1 MEKVKLF
8 FEDLT
13 YNTEYDFLEV
23 GKNDD
28 ELEKIAKK
36 RGIKLP
42 SHDLAIFKGRYA
54 FVNEFNKNNC
64 RLPKKEVE
72 KALDTLALKAVDIDH
87 VRKNVCGMWLDAQ
100 LEGKEIIAYGAFFK
114 SNFDEEYTS
123 FKKKMKNG
131 KVKISFEAWGDRE
144 PYEDGKYDLTNIEF
158 AGGALLEKTE
168 PAFKQAEVLEFAKV
182 IEAQMVKCK
191 NCGHEFDF
199 NKVLE
204 YKGDTRKCPKCLAII
219 NQNGEVLLTPQIID
233 FHVSCP
239 SCKVSNWN
247 ILEKEQDT
255 AKLKC
260 LGCAKEYNVNF
271 EAPKKPLLEG
281 LYDVVDTKQTP
292 CPQCGNIISFGMFI
306 SEKLMELKCKKC
318 GLVFPK
324 TYELAKK
331 RVKSIKEIK
340 DNEKKSHE
348 GGSSMAEE
356 KKVEQK
362 EEAKEIEIIEKEADK
377 KIEKVE
383 EIKEVV
389 EKPIEKTEDEVIEKT
404 TVEEAKIDD
413 KEVYGYVEPIIEKTP
428 EKPELSTEKLKEGI
442 KKMASEL
449 MRYKDTVEKY
459 EEELA
464 FVKEFNTTEMA
475 SLKAEIEKKVTD
487 AVTVEKRKTEL
498 REYAEKLSDEELL
511 DDDKYTIA
519 KLEKEK
525 AELLEGKKETPI
537 SSNMEIGVKGKSKD
551 IKTIFEKQ
559 KRIDKIAFGK

>member
-13 YNTEYDFLEV
+13 YNTEYEFLEV

-28 ELEKIAKK
+28 ELKTIAKK

-54 FVNEFNKNNC
+54 FVNEFNKNKC

-87 VRKNVCGMWLDAQ
+87 IRKNVCGMWLDAQ

-114 SNFDEEYTS
+114 SNFEEEYNS

-131 KVKISFEAWGDRE
+131 KVKISFEAWGDRQS
-144 PYEDGKYDLTNIEF
+144 YDDGKYDLTNIEF

-182 IEAQMVKCK
+182 IEEEMVKCK

-204 YKGDTRKCPKCLAII
+204 YKGDTRKCPKCLAIV
-219 NQNGEVLLTPQIID
+219 NKNGEVLLAPQIID
-233 FHVSCP
+233 FHIACP

-247 ILEKEQDT
+247 ILEKADT
-255 AKLKC
+255 NAKIKC
-260 LGCAKEYNVNF
+260 LNCSKEYHAEF
-271 EAPKKPLLEG
+271 ESPPKPLLEG
-281 LYDVVDTKQTP
+281 LYDVVDTKTTQ
-292 CPQCGNIISFGMFI
+292 CPQCGNVVSFGMFI

-324 TYELAKK
+324 TYELARK
-331 RVKSIKEIK
+331 RVKSIEEIK
-340 DNEKKSHE
+340 DKKEKSHE

-362 EEAKEIEIIEKEADK
+362 EEAKEIKIAEEEIDK
-377 KIEKVE
+377 KIEKAE
-383 EIKEVV
+383 EIKEVA
-389 EKPIEKTEDEVIEKT
+389 EKPTEKVEDEATEEAVL
-404 TVEEAKIDD
+404 EEAKING
-413 KEVYGYVEPIIEKTP
+413 KEVYGYVEPATEKPAEQP
-428 EKPELSTEKLKEGI
+428 EKSAEQLKEGI

-449 MRYKDTVEKY
+449 MRYKDIVEKY

-464 FVKEFNTTEMA
+464 FVKESKSKEMA
-475 SLKAEIEKKVTD
+475 SLKEEMDKKVLDAVKIEK
-487 AVTVEKRKTEL
+487 RRTEL
-498 REYAEKLSDEELL
+498 REYAEKLSDEDIL
-511 DDDKYTIA
+511 DDDKYKIA
-519 KLEKEK
+519 QLEKEK
-525 AELLEGKKETPI
+525 AELLEGKKESPTTA
-537 SSNMEIGVKGKSKD
+537 NMEIGVRGKNKD
-551 IKTIFEKQ
+551 NKELFEKQ
-559 KRIDKIAFGK
+559 KKIDKIAFGK